1 METPVKKHKPR
12 ILIGVTGSLDSTLLP
27 NYLRIIK
34 DHLDCELS
42 VLMTPN
48 ATNFLKPESIAL
60 YVDRVISGE
69 RPQDWPTDKPGRLAA
84 EHDLLLVLPATAN
97 TLAAVANGFSGNR
110 LTTVILAATF
120 PVLLFPVMGGPMLAK
135 PAVQRNLAQLR
146 EDGYI
151 IIDPV
156 WRDHFDPLLKR
167 IHGHHSLPSPEQVL
181 ALLRERF
188 PASGIQR
195 LALTGAAA

>member
-60 YVDRVISGE
+60 HVDRVISGE
-69 RPQDWPTDKPGRLAA
+69 RPQD
-84 EHDLLLVLPATAN
+84 
-97 TLAAVANGFSGNR
+97 
-110 LTTVILAATF
+110 
-120 PVLLFPVMGGPMLAK
+120 
-135 PAVQRNLAQLR
+135 
-146 EDGYI
+146 
-151 IIDPV
+151 
-156 WRDHFDPLLKR
+156 
-167 IHGHHSLPSPEQVL
+167 
-181 ALLRERF
+181 
-188 PASGIQR
+188 
-195 LALTGAAA
+195 